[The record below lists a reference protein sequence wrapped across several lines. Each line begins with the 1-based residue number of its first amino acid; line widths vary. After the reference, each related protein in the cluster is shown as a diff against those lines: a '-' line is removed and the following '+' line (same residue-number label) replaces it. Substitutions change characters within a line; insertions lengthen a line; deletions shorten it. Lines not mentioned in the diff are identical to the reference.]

1 MAKIVAVANNKGGVG
16 KTTTVLALSQAW
28 SMKGLR
34 VLAVDLDSQ
43 GNLTT
48 LMVPQG
54 IEEYE
59 RTIREALVDKKD
71 LPYMNISENLYLTP
85 ATLSLSNIE
94 NEMVTFY
101 SRESIFKKLL
111 DEVADDFDI
120 IIIDCPPAL
129 GLMTFSALFAAD
141 ALVMPVMADA
151 LSFSGMTM
159 VAELANR
166 VKEYN
171 PKLLLKGVIVTK
183 FKADKISNHFLDVI
197 KTNAQNAY
205 IETVIHEATKI
216 KQATALHANI
226 YKYDPNGRAAQEY
239 MEVAEVM
246 LSRILG

>member
-1 MAKIVAVANNKGGVG
+1 MAKVVAVANNKGGVA

-28 SMKGLR
+28 SMQGLR

-48 LMVPQG
+48 LMAPEG
-54 IEEYE
+54 MEDYG
-59 RTIREALVDKKD
+59 RTIREALNDKKD
-71 LPYMNISENLYLTP
+71 LPYIKVAENLYLTP

-94 NEMVTFY
+94 NEMVAFF
-101 SRESIFKKLL
+101 SREQIFKKLL
-111 DEVADDFDI
+111 DEVSDEFDI
-120 IIIDCPPAL
+120 IIVDCPPAL

-141 ALVMPVMADA
+141 ALVMPVMADS
-151 LSFSGMTM
+151 LSFAGMTM

-171 PKLLLKGVIVTK
+171 PNLVLKGVIVTK
-183 FKADKISNHFLDVI
+183 FKADKISNHYLDVI
-197 KTNAQNAY
+197 KTNSRTAY
-205 IETVIHEATKI
+205 IETVVHEATKI

-226 YKYDPNGRAAQEY
+226 YEYDPNGRASQEY
-239 MEVAEVM
+239 KEVAEEL